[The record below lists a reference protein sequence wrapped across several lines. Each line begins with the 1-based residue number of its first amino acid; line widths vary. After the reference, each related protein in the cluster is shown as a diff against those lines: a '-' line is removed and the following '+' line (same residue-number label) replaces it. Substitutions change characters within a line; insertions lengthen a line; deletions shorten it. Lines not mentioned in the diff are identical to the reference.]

1 MILNTVRIRMII
13 DTIILVRCVP
23 STIHDQQTITVL
35 ETIGKVIKMDQENNL
50 LEGRSIQTL
59 DMMRLFILYQRLFD
73 RRISCFKSVTVTY
86 RQNPLTNAH
95 PP

>member
-1 MILNTVRIRMII
+1 MII

-59 DMMRLFILYQRLFD
+59 DMMRLFILYQRLIGAPDELIIKITRPALVF
-73 RRISCFKSVTVTY
+73 
-86 RQNPLTNAH
+86 
-95 PP
+95 